1 MLDLCSGIGKNG
13 GILDCGT
20 IRLVLRRLIIFE
32 LHIFFYD
39 IVSLLGEKHVTLHWL
54 SYAAPRH

>member
-1 MLDLCSGIGKNG
+1 MLDCCCGIGENG

-32 LHIFFYD
+32 LHIFLYD
-39 IVSLLGEKHVTLHWL
+39 IVSLLSEKHIAFHWL

>member
-1 MLDLCSGIGKNG
+1 MLDSSSSVGENG

-20 IRLVLRRLIIFE
+20 IRLVLCRLIIFE

-54 SYAAPRH
+54 SYAAPRY